1 MSFTRTIGRYPEGI
15 ALDFWCRALGV
26 EENPPPFVLS
36 NNPPCAHLLPSAERL
51 RAGCWA
57 GPHFQ
62 VEESGSIGGGTHF
75 LHFHSP
81 TPFEFPTLFRY
92 ESGSL
97 YKPSAREHEVSLQPV
112 SASDA
117 ARMGSIWNY
126 WEGESDE
133 EGPPVPD
140 DLHPDHAPAA

>member
-1 MSFTRTIGRYPEGI
+1 MVRHGEGYTKKATSQYI
-15 ALDFWCRALGV
+15 F
-26 EENPPPFVLS
+26 
-36 NNPPCAHLLPSAERL
+36 
-51 RAGCWA
+51 
-57 GPHFQ
+57 
-62 VEESGSIGGGTHF
+62 F
-75 LHFHSP
+75 L
-81 TPFEFPTLFRY
+81 RY

-140 DLHPDHAPAA
+140 DLHPDHALAA